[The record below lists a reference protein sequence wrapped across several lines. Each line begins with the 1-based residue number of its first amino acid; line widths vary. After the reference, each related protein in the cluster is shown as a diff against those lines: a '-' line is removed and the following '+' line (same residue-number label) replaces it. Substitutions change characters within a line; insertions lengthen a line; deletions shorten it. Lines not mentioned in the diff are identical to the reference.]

1 MNSPFSIADH
11 LPGLQREQ
19 PASAWIHTTSVT
31 GPYGITASVKD
42 FDEVLDWQEHRRE
55 LTQGYYRLIHPPQVQ
70 AFKARLEKKY
80 PGFHAVLYTSGALA
94 AQEVGDLLSIK
105 QSSTDITLHQ
115 DLPASLSPGKT
126 YILSLQQAGCT
137 AGVGLTEDADLAAE
151 LHERNRRR
159 GGSLSARNVDLFLNP
174 EATSYGEADC
184 KSICANHLLEMEQ
197 AASVYFYPSGMG
209 AVTAVLDIALTPA
222 RNRMLVLGNVYRDTH
237 LLLEEQLWAGKN
249 VKTDFLDTHD
259 LPGLQARIADPALAG
274 VLIETITNPLIE
286 IPDLPAIADICRQA
300 GKPLLVD
307 STMAGPLNACPL
319 DLGATVVMHS
329 TSKYLSG
336 SNVHGGGI
344 VLTRDADWM
353 QALSDQQVRWANRL
367 SPLEFPALLEGLDSY
382 AERIARFNANG
393 EALAACLR
401 EHPAVETVY
410 YGNQG
415 RPDWLKGLGSV
426 VSCELKEASLSK
438 VAAFFDAELPGVI
451 KAPSLGSNQTLFCP
465 YVLLAYYD
473 KSDDYLRECN
483 LSKTLL
489 RFAAG
494 CEEDFSGVLD
504 GIRAALD
511 LVGQTYL

>member
-55 LTQGYYRLIHPPQVQ
+55 LTRGYYRLIHPPQVQ

-80 PGFHAVLYTSGALA
+80 PGFHAVLYTSGPLA
-94 AQEVGDLLSIK
+94 AKEIQDLLCIR
-105 QSSTDITLHQ
+105 QRSTELTVCQNLPETL
-115 DLPASLSPGKT
+115 APGRI
-126 YILSLQQAGCT
+126 YVLAFQQAGCT
-137 AGVGLTEDADLAAE
+137 AGVGLTADADLAAD

-159 GGSLSARNVDLFLNP
+159 GGSLSARNVDFFLEADDGLFDVP
-174 EATSYGEADC
+174 DC
-184 KSICANHLLEMEQ
+184 KSLCANHLLEMEE
-197 AASVYFYPSGMG
+197 AGSVHFYPSGMG
-209 AVTAVLDIALTPA
+209 AVTAVLDIVLSPTQS
-222 RNRMLVLGNVYRDTH
+222 RMLVLGNVYRDTH
-237 LLLEEQLWAGKN
+237 LLLEEQRWAGKN
-249 VKTDFLDTHD
+249 VQTDFLDTHD
-259 LPGLQARIADPALAG
+259 LAGLQARIADPALAG

-353 QALSDQQVRWANRL
+353 QALSDQQVRWENRL

-401 EHPAVETVY
+401 AHPAVETVY

-426 VSCELKEASLSK
+426 VSCELKAPSLSK
-438 VAAFFDAELPGVI
+438 VATFFDAELPGVI

-494 CEEDFSGVLD
+494 CEEDFSGVLN

-511 LVGQTYL
+511 LV